1 MASTV
6 FDTGLHELR
15 RAWGGLLT
23 LGLVLILIGIV
34 AVVDSVTVSIVSM
47 IIFGWILLVAGV
59 VQAVQA
65 FRHRKSGHFLL
76 HVVTSIFSFIVGL
89 ILLRN
94 SLAGLLVVTLLLA
107 AYFIV
112 TGIFRIVA
120 ALAVRVHGCRWTLVD
135 GIISLILGILVWVH
149 WPEAALWII
158 GLFIGINLITTG
170 LAQVMLALSLRR
182 LAPESH

>member
-1 MASTV
+1 MVSNI
-6 FDTGLHELR
+6 FDTGLDELR
-15 RAWGGLLT
+15 LSWGWLVT
-23 LGLVLILIGIV
+23 LGIALIVIGAI
-34 AVVDSVTVSIVSM
+34 AVVDSVAVSIASM
-47 IIFGWILLVAGV
+47 IVFGWILLVAGV
-59 VQAVQA
+59 IQAVQSY
-65 FRHRKSGHFLL
+65 RHRKSGHFLL
-76 HVVTSIFSFIVGL
+76 HVVTAVFSFIVGL

-120 ALAVRVHGCRWTLVD
+120 ALTVRIHGCRWTLLD
-135 GIISLILGILVWVH
+135 GIISLILGVLVWVH

-170 LAQVMLALSLRR
+170 LAQVMLALSLRKI
-182 LAPESH
+182 ATEPH